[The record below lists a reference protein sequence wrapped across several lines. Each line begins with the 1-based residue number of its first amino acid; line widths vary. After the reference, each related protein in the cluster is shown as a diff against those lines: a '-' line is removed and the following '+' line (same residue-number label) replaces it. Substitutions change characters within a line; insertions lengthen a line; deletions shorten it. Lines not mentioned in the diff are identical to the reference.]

1 MDSSLQALSP
11 ELLGQVEDQLSN
23 NEVSS
28 DEELAED
35 FIQAGLTEAQ
45 ARQAIGYR
53 DRYLINVYH
62 QDFTPMRTPGRV
74 LRFNPHA
81 RDFEPE

>member
-1 MDSSLQALSP
+1 MDTSLQSLSL

-23 NEVSS
+23 NDVSS
-28 DEELAED
+28 DEELVED

-45 ARQAIGYR
+45 AREAIGFR
-53 DRYLINVYH
+53 DLYLINVYH
-62 QDFTPMRTPGRV
+62 QDFTPIRTPGRA

-81 RDFEPE
+81 RDFDPE